1 MFGSHCEL
9 RRKLHRVSLVS
20 LGVFAAI
27 SFASF
32 VENDDRVSAAP
43 RDRAVAEQHHGMS
56 MVCSSNLKCINDNN
70 MGDNNTQSNLPT
82 PVTSAT
88 VTIESFQFTPNNIK
102 LKKGGKVTFI
112 NKDTTPHTVTPEMG
126 SKFTGTGRLANNE
139 SKTIVFD
146 TVGVQNYFC
155 EIHPS
160 MIGQI
165 VVIN

>member
-1 MFGSHCEL
+1 MFGLNCKL
-9 RRKLHRVSLVS
+9 GRKLHRVSLVS
-20 LGVFAAI
+20 LGVIAAI

-32 VENDDRVSAAP
+32 VKNDDRVSAAP
-43 RDRAVAEQHHGMS
+43 RDRAVAKQHHGMS
-56 MVCSSNLKCINDNN
+56 MVCSSNLKCDRDNT
-70 MGDNNTQSNLPT
+70 MGNSNTQSNLPT

-126 SKFTGTGRLANNE
+126 SKFVGTGRLANNE

-146 TVGVQNYFC
+146 NVGVQNYFC

-160 MIGQI
+160 MMGQI
-165 VVIN
+165 TVVD